1 MEKEELKEYYRFVA
15 EENRII
21 VSNNKY
27 YLNGKCVRMKSTLKE
42 HQAVNVISPTNIKE
56 IKTKVETREQ
66 SGICTGECRIRVI
79 DSDSFHDPKMLVMNF
94 ANAKHPGG
102 GYKNGAIAQ
111 EESLCRQSTLYASI
125 GSNKARE
132 MYRHNEY
139 VNAAFD
145 SEYMLISPCV
155 EIFRNSDMS
164 LKEDTLT
171 TAVITLPAP
180 NRRGRAVRKTEEEL
194 RKVFEDRIRN
204 MLYCAAYYGY
214 KTLTLGAWGC
224 GAFGNDPEMV
234 AEAFRKVLDDENLNR
249 FFGEI
254 DFAIP
259 GKNSRNYKA
268 FSSFFTS

>member
-1 MEKEELKEYYRFVA
+1 MEREELKEYYRFVA

-27 YLNGKCVRMKSTLKE
+27 FLNGICVRMKATLKE
-42 HQAVNVISPTNIKE
+42 HQAVNVVAPSDIDKIKAS
-56 IKTKVETREQ
+56 VETWEPSR
-66 SGICTGECRIRVI
+66 ICNGECRIQVI
-79 DSDSFHDPKMLVMNF
+79 DSDSFRDPKMLVMNF

-125 GSNKARE
+125 GSSKAKE
-132 MYRHNEY
+132 MYRYNEH

-145 SEYMLISPCV
+145 SEYMLLSPCV

-164 LKEDTLT
+164 LREDTLT

-180 NRRGRAVRKTEEEL
+180 NRRGRAYGKTEEEL

-204 MLYCAAYYGY
+204 MLYCAACYGY

-234 AEAFRKVLDDENLNR
+234 AEAFRKILDDEKLKR
-249 FFGEI
+249 FFDEI

-259 GKNSRNYKA
+259 DKNSRNYKV
-268 FSSFFTS
+268 FSAVFAS